1 MSKLEEAK
9 EILSSLK
16 VPAKQQN
23 GMCCCVLFAMANLT
37 EEETWGSA
45 ANIGFG
51 FTMSFLMELGKGYAF
66 VARQQHIHTEKEDY
80 YIDLVFYNYILKCF
94 VLVDLKTSK
103 ITHQDVGQMDMYI
116 RMYDELKRGE
126 GDNPTI
132 GIVLCSDTD
141 EDIAKYSV
149 LHGNEQLFAS
159 KYKLYLPTEEELRA
173 EIEMQKEMFY
183 LQQDRK

>member
-51 FTMSFLMELGKGYAF
+51 FTMSLRLQTAITEQPMQRIAVKPSANKPYLNLPERINSTIPASVIRFIIPVKVAELMSIISASRACCILGFL
-66 VARQQHIHTEKEDY
+66 
-80 YIDLVFYNYILKCF
+80 
-94 VLVDLKTSK
+94 
-103 ITHQDVGQMDMYI
+103 
-116 RMYDELKRGE
+116 
-126 GDNPTI
+126 
-132 GIVLCSDTD
+132 
-141 EDIAKYSV
+141 
-149 LHGNEQLFAS
+149 
-159 KYKLYLPTEEELRA
+159 
-173 EIEMQKEMFY
+173 
-183 LQQDRK
+183 

>member
-51 FTMSFLMELGKGYAF
+51 FTMSLRLQTA
-66 VARQQHIHTEKEDY
+66 ITEQP
-80 YIDLVFYNYILKCF
+80 ILKREQKG
-94 VLVDLKTSK
+94 LTNLLRR
-103 ITHQDVGQMDMYI
+103 H
-116 RMYDELKRGE
+116 
-126 GDNPTI
+126 
-132 GIVLCSDTD
+132 GIDPV
-141 EDIAKYSV
+141 K
-149 LHGNEQLFAS
+149 EQS
-159 KYKLYLPTEEELRA
+159 RE
-173 EIEMQKEMFY
+173 
-183 LQQDRK
+183 

>member
-51 FTMSFLMELGKGYAF
+51 FTMSLRLQTA
-66 VARQQHIHTEKEDY
+66 ITE
-80 YIDLVFYNYILKCF
+80 
-94 VLVDLKTSK
+94 
-103 ITHQDVGQMDMYI
+103 QPMQ
-116 RMYDELKRGE
+116 R
-126 GDNPTI
+126 
-132 GIVLCSDTD
+132 
-141 EDIAKYSV
+141 IAVKPSA
-149 LHGNEQLFAS
+149 N
-159 KYKLYLPTEEELRA
+159 
-173 EIEMQKEMFY
+173 
-183 LQQDRK
+183 

>member
-51 FTMSFLMELGKGYAF
+51 FTMSLRLQTA
-66 VARQQHIHTEKEDY
+66 ITEQPMQRIAVKPSA
-80 YIDLVFYNYILKCF
+80 NKPCT
-94 VLVDLKTSK
+94 TS
-103 ITHQDVGQMDMYI
+103 
-116 RMYDELKRGE
+116 
-126 GDNPTI
+126 
-132 GIVLCSDTD
+132 
-141 EDIAKYSV
+141 
-149 LHGNEQLFAS
+149 
-159 KYKLYLPTEEELRA
+159 
-173 EIEMQKEMFY
+173 EMQHSLRIMVKQHFSEFLAWETEVWIADMPDHMIH
-183 LQQDRK
+183 LNGDRFLEPQ